1 MRAFQDY
8 EIVWK
13 GQTYV
18 IPSDRLLLVIAAVEE
33 VTTLPELLLMATVKR
48 MTVARIARS
57 YGTILRAAGVKGTD
71 GDMPITDSE
80 VYAGLFG
87 DEGVLEQAALAV
99 TSLID
104 LMVPPEA
111 VPGQLAVR
119 GEPAQPGNSKPA
131 PSSSKGSTKR
141 SLARAG

>member
-18 IPSDRLLLVIAAVEE
+18 IPSDRLLPVIAAVEE
-33 VTTLPELLLMATVKR
+33 ITTLPELLLMTAVKR

-57 YGTILRAAGVKGTD
+57 YGAILRAAGVKSAD
-71 GDMPITDSE
+71 GNAPITDNE

-99 TSLID
+99 KSLID
-104 LMVPPEA
+104 LMVPPDTMSRERA
-111 VPGQLAVR
+111 VQG
-119 GEPAQPGNSKPA
+119 GPAQTGKSRPA
-131 PSSSKGSTKR
+131 PSSSRGSTKR